1 MFPLTFFCQ
10 QYENRIGKERK
21 LSTKKKEPQT
31 PGFCHDCFQQ
41 NQSQPLLL
49 AFDRA
54 VYRHLVL
61 TLQRC
66 MYPSLEQITHS
77 IILKRVRKYVFSLTE
92 IQELSKLHKTVL
104 KRKIF
109 HSKGQK
115 CSVWQAADNTII
127 SLSYSVT
134 SHFSWKPN
142 IFCERAHQVSYVENY

>member
-1 MFPLTFFCQ
+1 M
-10 QYENRIGKERK
+10 
-21 LSTKKKEPQT
+21 
-31 PGFCHDCFQQ
+31 
-41 NQSQPLLL
+41 
-49 AFDRA
+49 
-54 VYRHLVL
+54 
-61 TLQRC
+61 
-66 MYPSLEQITHS
+66 
-77 IILKRVRKYVFSLTE
+77 FSLTE